1 MGLIGGTK
9 AAAAASRLLSLS
21 VPRPLWGLKEDLE
34 CVCWCGVACRLAQA
48 QIKAPKKTKI
58 FRPAAVRPS
67 LPPLGVAQQR
77 PDDDLRRR
85 DLDKG
90 FFLGGARYVGGG
102 EAGRGRSGRMEGF
115 EKKARKKKFTRGEGL
130 S

>member
-21 VPRPLWGLKEDLE
+21 IPLPLWGLKEDLE
-34 CVCWCGVACRLAQA
+34 CVCWCGVACPLAQA
-48 QIKAPKKTKI
+48 QIKAPPQKKQI
-58 FRPAAVRPS
+58 S

-85 DLDKG
+85 DLDKVS
-90 FFLGGARYVGGG
+90 LGMGGVRSLCR
-102 EAGRGRSGRMEGF
+102 GRGSGP
-115 EKKARKKKFTRGEGL
+115 GEEWEDGGI
-130 S
+130 

>member
-34 CVCWCGVACRLAQA
+34 CGKSSVLLPSVLLYRLSASRSRGLTMICGDE
-48 QIKAPKKTKI
+48 ISTK
-58 FRPAAVRPS
+58 V
-67 LPPLGVAQQR
+67 
-77 PDDDLRRR
+77 
-85 DLDKG
+85 
-90 FFLGGARYVGGG
+90 FFWGGARYVGGG

-115 EKKARKKKFTRGEGL
+115 EKKARKEKFTRGEGL

>member
-34 CVCWCGVACRLAQA
+34 CVCWCGVACPLAQA
-48 QIKAPKKTKI
+48 QIKAPPKKKLI
-58 FRPAAVRPS
+58 S

-85 DLDKG
+85 DLDKVS
-90 FFLGGARYVGGG
+90 LGGGCARYVGGG

-115 EKKARKKKFTRGEGL
+115 EKKARKENFTRGEGL